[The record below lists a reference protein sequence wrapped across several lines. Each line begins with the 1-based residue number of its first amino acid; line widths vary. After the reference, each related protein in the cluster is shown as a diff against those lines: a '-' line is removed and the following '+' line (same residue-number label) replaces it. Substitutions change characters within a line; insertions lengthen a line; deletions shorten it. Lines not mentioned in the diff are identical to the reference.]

1 MKMTTPFIRIPAVL
15 ISTVLTLSAL
25 TGCRGT
31 SSSSDTDTHPY
42 EEAASAVRSLD
53 RLEMLE
59 HVSAGGLPEIR
70 KVTEVFAVKGADTL
84 RLDRYFVPGADS
96 CASPVV
102 VFVFGGGFRF
112 GERYS
117 EMFVPY
123 FEFLAR
129 HGCTVASIDYRTMLG
144 RITFDGRPS
153 PVDFMNI
160 LQSAIDTA
168 VVDLYDATRYIAQQ
182 REAWGIDPEKI
193 VISGSSAGAITVL
206 QAEYYR
212 CNSHSL
218 AARLPG
224 GFRYA
229 GVISF
234 AGAISDKQKLHWQT
248 LPCPVMLFHG
258 NADGIVPF
266 RKAHL
271 PFLGGLWGS
280 ETIAR
285 NLESLDSPCH
295 FYEIDNAGHEIAS
308 LPMTRNLYDIAAFL
322 SRQVIDGKP
331 LSVHTLETV
340 PGAPAAKKRF
350 TVIDYIRNNT

>member
-1 MKMTTPFIRIPAVL
+1 MKMTSPFIRIPAVL

-53 RLEMLE
+53 RPEMLE
-59 HVSAGGLPEIR
+59 HLSAGLPGIR

-112 GERYS
+112 GESYS

-129 HGCTVASIDYRTMLG
+129 HGCTIASIDYRTMLG
-144 RITFDGRPS
+144 RINFDGRPS

-182 REAWGIDPEKI
+182 REAWGIDLEKI

-218 AARLPG
+218 AARLPE

-234 AGAISDKQKLHWQT
+234 AGAISDKKKLHWQT

-280 ETIAR
+280 ESIAR
-285 NLESLDSPCH
+285 SLESLDSPCH

-331 LSVHTLETV
+331 LSVHTFETV

>member
-1 MKMTTPFIRIPAVL
+1 M
-15 ISTVLTLSAL
+15 
-25 TGCRGT
+25 
-31 SSSSDTDTHPY
+31 
-42 EEAASAVRSLD
+42 
-53 RLEMLE
+53 
-59 HVSAGGLPEIR
+59 
-70 KVTEVFAVKGADTL
+70 
-84 RLDRYFVPGADS
+84 
-96 CASPVV
+96 
-102 VFVFGGGFRF
+102 
-112 GERYS
+112 
-117 EMFVPY
+117 PY

-193 VISGSSAGAITVL
+193 VISDSSAGAITVL

-218 AARLPG
+218 TARLPE

-234 AGAISDKQKLHWQT
+234 AGAISDKKKLHWQT

-285 NLESLDSPCH
+285 SLESLDSPCH

-308 LPMTRNLYDIAAFL
+308 LPMSRNLYDIAAFL

-331 LSVHTLETV
+331 LSVHTFETV

>member
-1 MKMTTPFIRIPAVL
+1 MKTSEL
-15 ISTVLTLSAL
+15 IILIALAAAFALSS
-25 TGCRGT
+25 CRG
-31 SSSSDTDTHPY
+31 SSGQPSATNANPY
-42 EEAASAVRSLD
+42 AEAAEAVTSY
-53 RLEMLE
+53 E
-59 HVSAGGLPEIR
+59 GTEILAHAADSTR
-70 KVTEVFAVKGADTL
+70 EVLMETEIFAVKGSDTL
-84 RLDRYFVPGADS
+84 RLDRYFLSGMEQAD
-96 CASPVV
+96 SPVV

-218 AARLPG
+218 AARLPE

-234 AGAISDKQKLHWQT
+234 AGAISDKKKLHWQT

-285 NLESLDSPCH
+285 N
-295 FYEIDNAGHEIAS
+295 AGHEIAS
-308 LPMTRNLYDIAAFL
+308 LPMSRNLYDIAAFL
-322 SRQVIDGKP
+322 SRQIIDGRP

-350 TVIDYIRNNT
+350 TVLDYIRNNT

>member
-1 MKMTTPFIRIPAVL
+1 MKTAARIIFIAL
-15 ISTVLTLSAL
+15 AAAFTLSS
-25 TGCRGT
+25 CRG
-31 SSSSDTDTHPY
+31 SSGQHSDTDTHPY
-42 EEAASAVRSLD
+42 AEAAKAVTSYECTEILD
-53 RLEMLE
+53 HAADSTR
-59 HVSAGGLPEIR
+59 EILME
-70 KVTEVFAVKGADTL
+70 TEIFAVKGSDTL
-84 RLDRYFVPGADS
+84 RLDRYFLSGMEQAD
-96 CASPVV
+96 SPVV
-102 VFVFGGGFRF
+102 VFVFGGGFKF

-129 HGCTVASIDYRTMLG
+129 HGCTIASIDYRTMLG
-144 RITFDGRPS
+144 RINFDGRPS

-182 REAWGIDPEKI
+182 REAWGIDLEKI

-218 AARLPG
+218 AARLPE

-234 AGAISDKQKLHWQT
+234 AGAISDKKKLHWQT

-280 ETIAR
+280 ESIAR
-285 NLESLDSPCH
+285 SLESLDSPCH

-308 LPMTRNLYDIAAFL
+308 LPMSRNLYDIAAFL

>member
-1 MKMTTPFIRIPAVL
+1 M
-15 ISTVLTLSAL
+15 
-25 TGCRGT
+25 
-31 SSSSDTDTHPY
+31 
-42 EEAASAVRSLD
+42 
-53 RLEMLE
+53 
-59 HVSAGGLPEIR
+59 
-70 KVTEVFAVKGADTL
+70 
-84 RLDRYFVPGADS
+84 
-96 CASPVV
+96 
-102 VFVFGGGFRF
+102 
-112 GERYS
+112 
-117 EMFVPY
+117 
-123 FEFLAR
+123 
-129 HGCTVASIDYRTMLG
+129 
-144 RITFDGRPS
+144 
-153 PVDFMNI
+153 
-160 LQSAIDTA
+160 
-168 VVDLYDATRYIAQQ
+168 DLYDATRYIAQQ

-193 VISGSSAGAITVL
+193 IISGSSAGAITVL

-212 CNSHSL
+212 CNSHSI
-218 AARLPG
+218 AARLPE

-234 AGAISDKQKLHWQT
+234 AGAISAKKKLHWQT

-285 NLESLDSPCH
+285 SLESLDSPCH

-322 SRQVIDGKP
+322 SRQIIDGKP

-340 PGAPAAKKRF
+340 PGTPAAKKRF

>member
-1 MKMTTPFIRIPAVL
+1 MKTAERIILIALAAFVL
-15 ISTVLTLSAL
+15 SS
-25 TGCRGT
+25 CRG
-31 SSSSDTDTHPY
+31 SSEQPSDTDTHPY
-42 EEAASAVRSLD
+42 AEAAEAVTSY
-53 RLEMLE
+53 E
-59 HVSAGGLPEIR
+59 GTEILAHAADSTR
-70 KVTEVFAVKGADTL
+70 EILMETEIFAIKGADTL
-84 RLDRYFVPGADS
+84 RLDRYFLSGIEQTD
-96 CASPVV
+96 SPVV

-218 AARLPG
+218 AARLPE

-271 PFLGGLWGS
+271 PILGGLWGS

-350 TVIDYIRNNT
+350 TIIDYIRNNT

>member
-1 MKMTTPFIRIPAVL
+1 MKTAERIILIALAAFVL
-15 ISTVLTLSAL
+15 
-25 TGCRGT
+25 
-31 SSSSDTDTHPY
+31 SSCHGSSEQPSDTDTHPY
-42 EEAASAVRSLD
+42 AEAAEAVTSY
-53 RLEMLE
+53 E
-59 HVSAGGLPEIR
+59 GTEILAHAADSTR
-70 KVTEVFAVKGADTL
+70 EILMETEIFAIKGADTL
-84 RLDRYFVPGADS
+84 RLDRYFLSGIEQTD
-96 CASPVV
+96 SPVV

-160 LQSAIDTA
+160 LQSSMDTA
-168 VVDLYDATRYIAQQ
+168 LVDLDDATRYIAQQ

-218 AARLPG
+218 AARLPE

-271 PFLGGLWGS
+271 PLLGGLWGS

>member
-1 MKMTTPFIRIPAVL
+1 MKITARIIL
-15 ISTVLTLSAL
+15 IALAAAFALSS
-25 TGCRGT
+25 CRG
-31 SSSSDTDTHPY
+31 SSGQHSDTDTHPY
-42 EEAASAVRSLD
+42 AEAAEAVTSYEGAETLAHAADSTREVLM
-53 RLEMLE
+53 E
-59 HVSAGGLPEIR
+59 
-70 KVTEVFAVKGADTL
+70 TETFAIKGADTL
-84 RLDRYFVPGADS
+84 RLDRYFLSGMERAD
-96 CASPVV
+96 SPVV

-123 FEFLAR
+123 FEFLAS

-218 AARLPG
+218 AARLPE

-234 AGAISDKQKLHWQT
+234 AGAISAKKKLHWQT

-308 LPMTRNLYDIAAFL
+308 LPMSRNLYDIAAFL
-322 SRQVIDGKP
+322 SRQIIDGKP
-331 LSVHTLETV
+331 LSVHTFETV
-340 PGAPAAKKRF
+340 PGAPSAKKRF
-350 TVIDYIRNNT
+350 TVLDYIRNNT

>member
-1 MKMTTPFIRIPAVL
+1 MKTAERIIL
-15 ISTVLTLSAL
+15 IAL
-25 TGCRGT
+25 AAFV
-31 SSSSDTDTHPY
+31 SSEQPSDTDTHPY
-42 EEAASAVRSLD
+42 AEAAEAVTSY
-53 RLEMLE
+53 E
-59 HVSAGGLPEIR
+59 GTEILAHAADSTR
-70 KVTEVFAVKGADTL
+70 EILMETEIFAIKGADTL
-84 RLDRYFVPGADS
+84 RLDRYFLSGIEQTD
-96 CASPVV
+96 SPVV

-182 REAWGIDPEKI
+182 RGAWGIDPEKI

-218 AARLPG
+218 AARLPE

-271 PFLGGLWGS
+271 PILGGLWGS

-285 NLESLDSPCH
+285 SLESLDSPCH

-350 TVIDYIRNNT
+350 TIIDYIRNNT

>member
-1 MKMTTPFIRIPAVL
+1 MKTAERIIL
-15 ISTVLTLSAL
+15 IALAAAFALSS
-25 TGCRGT
+25 CRG
-31 SSSSDTDTHPY
+31 SSGQPSGTDTNPY
-42 EEAASAVRSLD
+42 AQAAEAVTSY
-53 RLEMLE
+53 E
-59 HVSAGGLPEIR
+59 GTEILAHAADSTR
-70 KVTEVFAVKGADTL
+70 KVLMETEIFAVKGADTL
-84 RLDRYFVPGADS
+84 RLDRYFLPGMEQED
-96 CASPVV
+96 SPVV

-218 AARLPG
+218 AARLPE

-350 TVIDYIRNNT
+350 TIIDYIRNNT

>member
-1 MKMTTPFIRIPAVL
+1 MKTAERIILIALAAFVL
-15 ISTVLTLSAL
+15 SS
-25 TGCRGT
+25 CRG
-31 SSSSDTDTHPY
+31 SSEQPSDTDTHPY
-42 EEAASAVRSLD
+42 AEAAEAVTSY
-53 RLEMLE
+53 E
-59 HVSAGGLPEIR
+59 GTEILAHAADSTR
-70 KVTEVFAVKGADTL
+70 EILMETEIFAIKGADTL
-84 RLDRYFVPGADS
+84 RLDRYFLSGIEQTD
-96 CASPVV
+96 SPVV

-112 GERYS
+112 GRYS

-212 CNSHSL
+212 CNSRSL
-218 AARLPG
+218 AARLPE

-258 NADGIVPF
+258 NADGI
-266 RKAHL
+266 
-271 PFLGGLWGS
+271 
-280 ETIAR
+280 
-285 NLESLDSPCH
+285 LESLDSPCH

-308 LPMTRNLYDIAAFL
+308 LPMSRNLYDIAAFL

-340 PGAPAAKKRF
+340 PGAQAAKKRF

>member
-1 MKMTTPFIRIPAVL
+1 MKTAERIILIALAAFVL
-15 ISTVLTLSAL
+15 SS
-25 TGCRGT
+25 CRG
-31 SSSSDTDTHPY
+31 SSEQPSDTDTHPY
-42 EEAASAVRSLD
+42 AEAAEAVTSY
-53 RLEMLE
+53 E
-59 HVSAGGLPEIR
+59 GTEILAHAADSTR
-70 KVTEVFAVKGADTL
+70 EILMETEIFAIKGADTL
-84 RLDRYFVPGADS
+84 RLDRYFLSGIEQTD
-96 CASPVV
+96 SPVV

-182 REAWGIDPEKI
+182 RGAWGIDPEKI

-218 AARLPG
+218 AARLPE

-234 AGAISDKQKLHWQT
+234 AGAISE
-248 LPCPVMLFHG
+248 
-258 NADGIVPF
+258 
-266 RKAHL
+266 
-271 PFLGGLWGS
+271 LGGLWGS

-285 NLESLDSPCH
+285 SLESLDSPCH

-350 TVIDYIRNNT
+350 TIIDYIRNNT

>member
-1 MKMTTPFIRIPAVL
+1 MSV
-15 ISTVLTLSAL
+15 S
-25 TGCRGT
+25 
-31 SSSSDTDTHPY
+31 DTHPY
-42 EEAASAVRSLD
+42 AEAAEAVTSY
-53 RLEMLE
+53 E
-59 HVSAGGLPEIR
+59 GTEILAHAAASTR
-70 KVTEVFAVKGADTL
+70 EILMETEIFAIKGADTL
-84 RLDRYFVPGADS
+84 RLDRYFLSGIEQTD
-96 CASPVV
+96 SPVV

-182 REAWGIDPEKI
+182 RGAWGIDPEKI
-193 VISGSSAGAITVL
+193 VISGPSAGAITVL

-218 AARLPG
+218 AARLPE

-234 AGAISDKQKLHWQT
+234 AGAISDKKKLHWQT
-248 LPCPVMLFHG
+248 LPCPIMLFHG

-271 PFLGGLWGS
+271 PILGGLWGS

-285 NLESLDSPCH
+285 SLESLDSPCH

-322 SRQVIDGKP
+322 SRQIIDGKP

-340 PGAPAAKKRF
+340 LGAPAVTKRA
-350 TVIDYIRNNT
+350 TVIEYLRNSTESLKNINPTASIIQPALLTAHGSSHRSATLS

>member
-1 MKMTTPFIRIPAVL
+1 MTTAARIIFI
-15 ISTVLTLSAL
+15 AL
-25 TGCRGT
+25 AAAFTMSSCRG
-31 SSSSDTDTHPY
+31 SSGQHSDTDTHPY
-42 EEAASAVRSLD
+42 AEAAKAVTSYECTEILD
-53 RLEMLE
+53 HAADSTR
-59 HVSAGGLPEIR
+59 EILME
-70 KVTEVFAVKGADTL
+70 TEIFAVKGSDTL
-84 RLDRYFVPGADS
+84 RLDRYFLSGMEQAD
-96 CASPVV
+96 SPVV
-102 VFVFGGGFRF
+102 VFVFGGGFKF

-129 HGCTVASIDYRTMLG
+129 HGCTIASIDYRTMLG
-144 RITFDGRPS
+144 RINFDGRPS

-182 REAWGIDPEKI
+182 REAWGIDLEKI

-218 AARLPG
+218 AARLPE

-234 AGAISDKQKLHWQT
+234 AGAISDKKKLHWQT

>member
-1 MKMTTPFIRIPAVL
+1 MKTAARIIFIAL
-15 ISTVLTLSAL
+15 AAAFTLSS
-25 TGCRGT
+25 CRG
-31 SSSSDTDTHPY
+31 SSGQHSDTDTHPY
-42 EEAASAVRSLD
+42 AEAAEAVTSYECTEILD
-53 RLEMLE
+53 HAADSSREVLMET
-59 HVSAGGLPEIR
+59 EI
-70 KVTEVFAVKGADTL
+70 FAVKGSDTL
-84 RLDRYFVPGADS
+84 RLDRYFLSGMEQADS
-96 CASPVV
+96 LVV
-102 VFVFGGGFRF
+102 IFVFGGGFRF

-129 HGCTVASIDYRTMLG
+129 HGCTVA
-144 RITFDGRPS
+144 F
-153 PVDFMNI
+153 

-218 AARLPG
+218 AARLPE

-285 NLESLDSPCH
+285 SLESLDSPCH

-308 LPMTRNLYDIAAFL
+308 LPMSRNLYDIAAFL

>member
-1 MKMTTPFIRIPAVL
+1 MKTAERIILLAL
-15 ISTVLTLSAL
+15 AAAFALSS
-25 TGCRGT
+25 CRG
-31 SSSSDTDTHPY
+31 SSGQHSDTDTHPY
-42 EEAASAVRSLD
+42 AEAAKAVTSYECTEILD
-53 RLEMLE
+53 HAADSTR
-59 HVSAGGLPEIR
+59 EILME
-70 KVTEVFAVKGADTL
+70 TEIFAVKGPDTL
-84 RLDRYFVPGADS
+84 RLDRYFLSGMEQAD
-96 CASPVV
+96 SPVV

-144 RITFDGRPS
+144 RINFDGRPS

-193 VISGSSAGAITVL
+193 IISGSSAGAITVL

-218 AARLPG
+218 AARLPE

-295 FYEIDNAGHEIAS
+295 FYVPPHDPQPLRHRGLPLPPDHRRQAAVGPYAGDRPRGSGRQEEIYRH
-308 LPMTRNLYDIAAFL
+308 RLYQEQYLNI
-322 SRQVIDGKP
+322 
-331 LSVHTLETV
+331 
-340 PGAPAAKKRF
+340 
-350 TVIDYIRNNT
+350 

>member
-1 MKMTTPFIRIPAVL
+1 M
-15 ISTVLTLSAL
+15 
-25 TGCRGT
+25 
-31 SSSSDTDTHPY
+31 
-42 EEAASAVRSLD
+42 EQ
-53 RLEMLE
+53 
-59 HVSAGGLPEIR
+59 
-70 KVTEVFAVKGADTL
+70 AD
-84 RLDRYFVPGADS
+84 
-96 CASPVV
+96 SPVV
-102 VFVFGGGFRF
+102 VFVFGGGFKF

-129 HGCTVASIDYRTMLG
+129 HGCTIASIDYRTMLG
-144 RITFDGRPS
+144 RINFDGRPS

-182 REAWGIDPEKI
+182 REAWGIDLEKI

-218 AARLPG
+218 AARLPE

-234 AGAISDKQKLHWQT
+234 AGAISDKKKLHWQT

-280 ETIAR
+280 ESIAR
-285 NLESLDSPCH
+285 SLESLDSPCH

-308 LPMTRNLYDIAAFL
+308 LPMSRNLYDIAAFL

>member
-1 MKMTTPFIRIPAVL
+1 MTTAARIIFI
-15 ISTVLTLSAL
+15 AL
-25 TGCRGT
+25 AAAFTMSSCRG
-31 SSSSDTDTHPY
+31 SSGQHSDTDTHPY
-42 EEAASAVRSLD
+42 AEAAKAVTSF
-53 RLEMLE
+53 E
-59 HVSAGGLPEIR
+59 GTEILTHTADSTR
-70 KVTEVFAVKGADTL
+70 EILMETEIFAVKGSDTL
-84 RLDRYFVPGADS
+84 RLDRYFLSGMEQAD
-96 CASPVV
+96 SPVV
-102 VFVFGGGFRF
+102 VFVFGGGFKF

-129 HGCTVASIDYRTMLG
+129 HGCTIASIDYRTMLG
-144 RITFDGRPS
+144 RINFDGRPS

-182 REAWGIDPEKI
+182 REAWGIDLEKI

-218 AARLPG
+218 AARLPE

-234 AGAISDKQKLHWQT
+234 AGAISDKKKLHWQT

>member
-1 MKMTTPFIRIPAVL
+1 MKTAERIIL
-15 ISTVLTLSAL
+15 IAL
-25 TGCRGT
+25 TAFVLSSCRG
-31 SSSSDTDTHPY
+31 SSEQPSDTDTHPY
-42 EEAASAVRSLD
+42 AEAAEAVTSY
-53 RLEMLE
+53 E
-59 HVSAGGLPEIR
+59 GTEILAHAADSTR
-70 KVTEVFAVKGADTL
+70 EILMETEIFAIKGSDTL
-84 RLDRYFVPGADS
+84 RLDRYFLSGIEQTD
-96 CASPVV
+96 SPVV

-218 AARLPG
+218 AASLPE

-234 AGAISDKQKLHWQT
+234 AGAISDKKKLHWQT
-248 LPCPVMLFHG
+248 LPCPIMLFHG

-266 RKAHL
+266 RRAHL

-285 NLESLDSPCH
+285 SLESLDSPCH

-308 LPMTRNLYDIAAFL
+308 LPMSRNLYDIAAFL

-331 LSVHTLETV
+331 LSVHTFETI

>member
-1 MKMTTPFIRIPAVL
+1 MKTSEL
-15 ISTVLTLSAL
+15 IILIALAAAFALSS
-25 TGCRGT
+25 CRG
-31 SSSSDTDTHPY
+31 SSGQPSATNANPY
-42 EEAASAVRSLD
+42 AEAAEAVTSY
-53 RLEMLE
+53 E
-59 HVSAGGLPEIR
+59 GTEILAHAADSTR
-70 KVTEVFAVKGADTL
+70 EVLMETEIFAVKGSDTL
-84 RLDRYFVPGADS
+84 RLDRYFLSGMEQAD
-96 CASPVV
+96 SPVV
-102 VFVFGGGFRF
+102 IFVFGGGFRF

-144 RITFDGRPS
+144 RTTFEGRPS

-182 REAWGIDPEKI
+182 RESWGINPEKI

-218 AARLPG
+218 AAHLPE

-285 NLESLDSPCH
+285 SLESLDSPCH

-340 PGAPAAKKRF
+340 PGTPAAKKRF

>member
-1 MKMTTPFIRIPAVL
+1 MKTAERIILVAL
-15 ISTVLTLSAL
+15 AAAFTLSS
-25 TGCRGT
+25 CRG
-31 SSSSDTDTHPY
+31 SSEQLSDTDTHPY
-42 EEAASAVRSLD
+42 AEAAEAVTSH
-53 RLEMLE
+53 E
-59 HVSAGGLPEIR
+59 GTEILAHAADSTR
-70 KVTEVFAVKGADTL
+70 EILMETEIFAIKGADTL
-84 RLDRYFVPGADS
+84 KLDRYFLSGMEQTD
-96 CASPVV
+96 SPVV

-129 HGCTVASIDYRTMLG
+129 HGCTVVSIDYRTMLG

-193 VISGSSAGAITVL
+193 IISGSSAGAITVL

-218 AARLPG
+218 AARLPE

-234 AGAISDKQKLHWQT
+234 AGAISDKKKLHWQT

-285 NLESLDSPCH
+285 SLESLDSPCH

-308 LPMTRNLYDIAAFL
+308 LPMSRNLYDIAAFL

-331 LSVHTLETV
+331 LSVHTFETV

-350 TVIDYIRNNT
+350 TVLDYIRNNT

>member
-1 MKMTTPFIRIPAVL
+1 MKIAARIIL
-15 ISTVLTLSAL
+15 IALASAFALSS
-25 TGCRGT
+25 CRG
-31 SSSSDTDTHPY
+31 SSGQHSDTDTHPY
-42 EEAASAVRSLD
+42 AEAAEAVTSYEGAETLAHAADSTREVLM
-53 RLEMLE
+53 ET
-59 HVSAGGLPEIR
+59 EI
-70 KVTEVFAVKGADTL
+70 FAIKGADTL
-84 RLDRYFVPGADS
+84 RLDRYFLSGMEQAD
-96 CASPVV
+96 SPVV

-144 RITFDGRPS
+144 RINFDGRPS

-218 AARLPG
+218 AARLPE

-234 AGAISDKQKLHWQT
+234 AGAISAKKKLHWQT

-308 LPMTRNLYDIAAFL
+308 LPMSRNLYDIAAFL
-322 SRQVIDGKP
+322 SRQIIDGKP
-331 LSVHTLETV
+331 LSVHTFETV
-340 PGAPAAKKRF
+340 PGAPSAKKRF
-350 TVIDYIRNNT
+350 TVLDYIRNNT

>member
-1 MKMTTPFIRIPAVL
+1 MKTAARIIL
-15 ISTVLTLSAL
+15 IALAAAFALSS
-25 TGCRGT
+25 CRG
-31 SSSSDTDTHPY
+31 SSGQPSATNTNPY
-42 EEAASAVRSLD
+42 AEAAEAVTSYEGTEILD
-53 RLEMLE
+53 HAADSTREVLMKT
-59 HVSAGGLPEIR
+59 EI
-70 KVTEVFAVKGADTL
+70 FAVKGADTL
-84 RLDRYFVPGADS
+84 RLDRYFLSGMEQAD
-96 CASPVV
+96 SPVV
-102 VFVFGGGFRF
+102 IFVFGGGFRF

-218 AARLPG
+218 AARLPE

-234 AGAISDKQKLHWQT
+234 AGAISDKKKLHWQT

-285 NLESLDSPCH
+285 SLESLDSPCH
-295 FYEIDNAGHEIAS
+295 FYEIDNAGH
-308 LPMTRNLYDIAAFL
+308 RNLYDIAAFL

-350 TVIDYIRNNT
+350 TIIDYIRNNT

>member
-1 MKMTTPFIRIPAVL
+1 MKTAERIIL
-15 ISTVLTLSAL
+15 IAL
-25 TGCRGT
+25 TAFVLSSCRGSSGQPSATNANPYAEAAEAVT
-31 SSSSDTDTHPY
+31 SYEGTEILAHAADSTREILMETEIFAIKGSDT
-42 EEAASAVRSLD
+42 L
-53 RLEMLE
+53 
-59 HVSAGGLPEIR
+59 
-70 KVTEVFAVKGADTL
+70 K
-84 RLDRYFVPGADS
+84 LDRYFLSGMEQTD
-96 CASPVV
+96 SPVV

-168 VVDLYDATRYIAQQ
+168 VVDLYDATRYIAQR

-218 AARLPG
+218 AARLPE

-271 PFLGGLWGS
+271 PILGGLWGS

-285 NLESLDSPCH
+285 SLESLDSPCH

-308 LPMTRNLYDIAAFL
+308 LPMSRNLYDIAAFL

-350 TVIDYIRNNT
+350 TVIDYIKNNT

>member
-1 MKMTTPFIRIPAVL
+1 MKTAERIILIALAAFVL
-15 ISTVLTLSAL
+15 SS
-25 TGCRGT
+25 CRA
-31 SSSSDTDTHPY
+31 SSEQPSDTDTHPY
-42 EEAASAVRSLD
+42 AEAAEAVTSY
-53 RLEMLE
+53 E
-59 HVSAGGLPEIR
+59 GTEILAHAADSTR
-70 KVTEVFAVKGADTL
+70 EILMETEIFAIKGADTL
-84 RLDRYFVPGADS
+84 RLDRYFLSGIEQTD
-96 CASPVV
+96 SPVV

-218 AARLPG
+218 TARLPE

>member
-1 MKMTTPFIRIPAVL
+1 MKIAERIIL
-15 ISTVLTLSAL
+15 IALAAAFALSS
-25 TGCRGT
+25 CRGT
-31 SSSSDTDTHPY
+31 SGQPSATNANPY
-42 EEAASAVRSLD
+42 AEAAEAVTSYECTEILD
-53 RLEMLE
+53 HAADSTREVLMET
-59 HVSAGGLPEIR
+59 EI
-70 KVTEVFAVKGADTL
+70 FAVKGSDTL
-84 RLDRYFVPGADS
+84 RLDRYFLPEIEQTD
-96 CASPVV
+96 SPVV
-102 VFVFGGGFRF
+102 IFVFGGGFRF

-218 AARLPG
+218 AARLPE

-234 AGAISDKQKLHWQT
+234 AGAISDKKKLHWQT

-285 NLESLDSPCH
+285 SLESLDSPCH

-308 LPMTRNLYDIAAFL
+308 LPMSRNLYDIAAFL